1 MIIEYDQT
9 KSKSRIKLQSSWI
22 LSKHLIEDNYEPLTQ
37 FICQPFDFNTLKSSA
52 KFPMSA
58 SYNALFWRLL
68 KFCPCF
74 LDAQASLAP
83 TPVRTSVR
91 KFVGHT
97 FRFPFCQCL
106 WTLIICESQSNE
118 TILWWQRWW
127 LTWWL
132 TCRRTWWPTW
142 RKTRWPTWW
151 PTPQKNQHWHR
162 N

>member
-1 MIIEYDQT
+1 MPSALHKLVQQVNRYGSIEFWIFKVSLGIEYKQT

-37 FICQPFDFNTLKSSA
+37 FICQSFDFNTLKSSA

-106 WTLIICESQSNE
+106 
-118 TILWWQRWW
+118 
-127 LTWWL
+127 
-132 TCRRTWWPTW
+132 
-142 RKTRWPTWW
+142 
-151 PTPQKNQHWHR
+151 
-162 N
+162 

>member
-1 MIIEYDQT
+1 MPSALHKLVQQVNRYGSIELWIFKVSLGIEYKQT

-106 WTLIICESQSNE
+106 
-118 TILWWQRWW
+118 
-127 LTWWL
+127 
-132 TCRRTWWPTW
+132 
-142 RKTRWPTWW
+142 
-151 PTPQKNQHWHR
+151 
-162 N
+162 